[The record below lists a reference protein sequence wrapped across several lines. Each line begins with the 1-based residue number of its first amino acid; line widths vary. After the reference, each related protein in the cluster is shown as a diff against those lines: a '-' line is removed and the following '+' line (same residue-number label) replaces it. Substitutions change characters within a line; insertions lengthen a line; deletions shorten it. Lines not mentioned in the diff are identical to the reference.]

1 MKPVSS
7 EDYLKD
13 PENQPIDKEGGL
25 LIVPDPGFVFKTK
38 EVKTG
43 VKFFINMVS
52 HPIVDKPE
60 TKEMVE
66 AGVSLPDPERAGRAH
81 PDVRGQHQRR
91 LRPQ

>member
-1 MKPVSS
+1 MKPVTS

-13 PENQPIDKEGGL
+13 PNNQPIDNEGGL

-43 VKFFINMVS
+43 VKFFINMAS
-52 HPIVDKPE
+52 HPIIDKPE

-66 AGVSLPDPERAGRAH
+66 VDVALCQPERTGCAH
-81 PDVRGQHQRR
+81 TDVCGQHPRR
-91 LRPQ
+91 LRQQ